1 MADKK
6 IRKKWSDLSDEQKA
20 RIRAIQDEQ
29 EDNGVEPDEA
39 EVEVKGKGNRKV
51 VVIEG
56 SDDEITELL
65 TTLGYSIDG
74 DEPDEDEND
83 DKGKGKGKGDD
94 ADPDDDPDIPDD
106 EENGDPPPPPAHRY
120 YRGRKRG

>member
-29 EDNGVEPDEA
+29 EDNGIQPDEA
-39 EVEVKGKGNRKV
+39 EVEVKGKGSRKV

-74 DEPDEDEND
+74 DEPDEDEID
-83 DKGKGKGKGDD
+83 DKGKGKGKNDES
-94 ADPDDDPDIPDD
+94 DPDDPDIPDD
-106 EENGDPPPPPAHRY
+106 EDNGDPPPPPAHRY

>member
-6 IRKKWSDLSDEQKA
+6 IRKKWADLSDEQKA

-29 EDNGVEPDEA
+29 EDNGVEPGEA
-39 EVEVKGKGNRKV
+39 EVEVKGKGTRKV

-65 TTLGYSIDG
+65 TTLGYEIDG
-74 DEPDEDEND
+74 DDYDDEDAD
-83 DKGKGKGKGDD
+83 DKGKGKGKNDEP
-94 ADPDDDPDIPDD
+94 DPDDLDIPDD
-106 EENGDPPPPPAHRY
+106 DDNNDPPPPPAHRY